1 MLHSAAATK
10 KLPGAA
16 TGSYVRTGAR
26 MTELLKYEVGRI
38 FVYMWWFRTKNVC
51 NSVISSVF

>member
-1 MLHSAAATK
+1 
-10 KLPGAA
+10 
-16 TGSYVRTGAR
+16 